1 MSGGSTTKTVT
12 GPWGGYVGDPDFKG
26 DKSWGQ
32 QPYLIEG
39 FKQAGD
45 IYNKGAPEYFPG
57 QMTAGPSSME
67 QLADVSSFNYL
78 TGPRVAAQ
86 QAQAEK
92 SLIGGMGGQVD
103 YSQYSP
109 MANVYGDRYL
119 SEIHK
124 NMPAARQAMVEA
136 GQHGG
141 SSRGDI
147 VQSNVIN
154 AASKNLS
161 QNLAGLYGG
170 AYSAAQERI
179 PQFTNQYQ
187 SIMNAPMDMYGQLG
201 SLGAKDTARRQA
213 DINAQMQK
221 HQYNM
226 TKDQSQLANYMNM
239 ISGNYGSTSTQ
250 TAPNQFGS
258 SLMSGLG
265 TGLGSWLTGM
275 LPSDIRIKE
284 NITPDGTWK
293 GYNVYHFNYIG
304 DGLRRRGVMA
314 QEVEQTR
321 PDAVMEI
328 DGIKHVNYEVL

>member
-1 MSGGSTTKTVT
+1 MGGGSTTKTVT

-26 DKSWGQ
+26 SKSWGQ

-39 FKQAGD
+39 FEQAAD
-45 IYNKGAPEYFPG
+45 IYNKGAPEYYSGP
-57 QMTAGPSSME
+57 MTAGPSRME
-67 QLADVSSFNYL
+67 QLADTSSFNYL

-92 SLIGGMGGQVD
+92 SLIGGMGGHVD
-103 YSQYSP
+103 YSQFQP
-109 MANVYGDRYL
+109 MADVYGQQYL
-119 SEIHK
+119 SEIQK
-124 NMPAARQAMVEA
+124 NMPAVRQSMVEY
-136 GQHGG
+136 QPGG
-141 SSRGDI
+141 GSRGDI
-147 VQSNVIN
+147 VQAGIAGS
-154 AASKNLS
+154 AAKNLA

-187 SIMNAPMDMYGQLG
+187 SIMNAPMGMYQQLG

-221 HQYNM
+221 HQYEM

-239 ISGNYGSTSTQ
+239 VAGNYGSTSTQ
-250 TAPNQFGS
+250 TAPSQFGS

-293 GYNVYHFNYIG
+293 GHNVYHFNYIG

-328 DGIKHVNYEVL
+328 DGIKHVNYGAL